1 MFLKQRKIPIE
12 LEVYNYLK
20 ARTNFSEDENNY
32 YGNLAKGFLGEVQLD
47 EWLQEGSINLLIL
60 CDLLFEVNHTTF
72 QIDSLGISQNKIYL
86 FEIKN
91 YEGDFCVEGDR
102 WNTLSHI
109 EIKNPVLQLKRS
121 ESLLRQ
127 LLKDI
132 GVMLPIESC
141 IIFMNP
147 EFHLYNSSRELP
159 IIFPSQLNRFKKK
172 LHSLPPVPSTSHQI
186 AQKIVSHHMKKSRF
200 TRLPAYQFDQ
210 LRKGIVC
217 CNCGSIATRLV
228 HKNALGCD
236 DCQSKEEVDAAVLR
250 SVQEF
255 RLLFPE
261 RMITTTDIYEWCK
274 VIESKKCIRRILS
287 SHFQLIGKGKASS
300 YIERVQTEE

>member
-12 LEVYNYLK
+12 LEVYNYLQ
-20 ARTNFSEDENNY
+20 ARTDFSEDENNY
-32 YGNLAKGFLGEVQLD
+32 YGNLAKGFLGEVQFD

-60 CDLLFEVNHTTF
+60 CDLLFEVTHTTF
-72 QIDSLGISQNKIYL
+72 QIDSLGIAHNKIYL

-91 YEGDFCVEGDR
+91 YEGDFYLEADR
-102 WNTLSHI
+102 WYTMGHN
-109 EIKNPVLQLKRS
+109 EIKSPVLQLKRS

-127 LLKDI
+127 FLKDI

-159 IIFPSQLNRFKKK
+159 IVFPSQLNRFKNK
-172 LHSLPPVPSTSHQI
+172 LHVLPAVPRTSHQI
-186 AQKIVSHHMKKSRF
+186 AQKIVSHHMNKSRF
-200 TRLPAYQFDQ
+200 TRVPAYQFDQ

-261 RMITTTDIYEWCK
+261 RMITTTAIYEWCGM
-274 VIESKKCIRRILS
+274 VVSRRAICRILKH
-287 SHFQLIGKGKASS
+287 HFLLVGKGKSCH
-300 YIERVQTEE
+300 YQVE